1 MSCPQTDQHQTNNN
15 IFPEQIR
22 VNLDRAGLSRLISVK
37 KMTSVKKT
45 VWKENSPETLF
56 TLATRLCLH
65 HKEVFT
71 NKLPCGSYQLRPGLY
86 LPVEI
91 CESLFQIC
99 EEENYGRNVDDN
111 FTNIFGDSQNT
122 RLGEV
127 SLDGSGLSDQG
138 MRCLLGHALRK
149 ISINNCDQLTTRSLE
164 NINENSDNLICLNV
178 EKAYKIFP
186 DFLSAK
192 LDTGPWED
200 EYDEDDFDSVE
211 ESESVYEKRHYILRA
226 PRLKVLCLKDLYIV
240 QGKNYFN
247 ILCKALPNLSVL
259 DLSGL
264 AHSQGL
270 QKLKFLLN
278 CPHLVSLVL
287 HNVKEVKYS
296 LSTLQELTKLE
307 HLDISQVRTPDH
319 DTMFGCLSSLE
330 QVNSVLLLTVSYFS
344 G

>member
-1 MSCPQTDQHQTNNN
+1 
-15 IFPEQIR
+15 
-22 VNLDRAGLSRLISVK
+22 
-37 KMTSVKKT
+37 MTSVKKT